1 MESILLG
8 FSYYAI
14 FCLTTAV
21 CIIYLNVKAF
31 REVGFR
37 WNFTGGLIY
46 YGTTIPIVLVGAPAF
61 FIVFIFRSDVYYE
74 SLISYITEL
83 YLDSNDE
90 S

>member
-1 MESILLG
+1 MESIPLE

-14 FCLTTAV
+14 FCLTTAL
-21 CIIYLNVKAF
+21 CILYLNVKAF

-37 WNFTGGLIY
+37 WNFMGGLIY
-46 YGTTIPIVLVGAPAF
+46 YGTTVPIVLVCAPAF

-74 SLISYITEL
+74 SLINYITEI
-83 YLDSNDE
+83 YIDLDDE